1 MVYALGSQDGKV
13 KWSTCSSA
21 YTNVSQ
27 QAPSKAQLSAISA
40 FGRLLRSS
48 QLERGGA
55 QPDSLY
61 PNSATYVCGH
71 SSPPAITRENVFNIS
86 LSQIQNFSCCHTSR
100 QCLVSG
106 KPGTALP
113 ESAFRRCEGSTAIIV
128 WLSRDFIP
136 VYHTRPEALHL
147 QLSSGQ

>member
-1 MVYALGSQDGKV
+1 MVYPLGSQDGKV
-13 KWSTCSSA
+13 MWSTCSSA
-21 YTNVSQ
+21 YVDVGQ
-27 QAPSKAQLSAISA
+27 QAPFKAQLSCISA
-40 FGRLLRSS
+40 FGRLFRSS

-55 QPDSLY
+55 RPDFLY
-61 PNSATYVCGH
+61 TDFATYVCGH

-100 QCLVSG
+100 QCFVSG

-113 ESAFRRCEGSTAIIV
+113 ESAFRRCEGSTAITV

-147 QLSSGQ
+147 QLCSGQ